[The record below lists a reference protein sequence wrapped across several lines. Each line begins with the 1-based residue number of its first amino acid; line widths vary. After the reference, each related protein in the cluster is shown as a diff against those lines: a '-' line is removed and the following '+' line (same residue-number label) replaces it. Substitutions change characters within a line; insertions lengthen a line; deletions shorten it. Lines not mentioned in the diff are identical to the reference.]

1 MSHGVTEAFV
11 TEPSSSVRRGVAWM
25 ILATLLWVVM
35 DTLNKHLSHQLPLAQ
50 VALMRFVMHTVL
62 IFVVC
67 APILP
72 RLLKTSSLRLQL
84 IRGGFLA
91 AGTYLIV
98 VSFRH
103 MPMLFV
109 TSVSM
114 LTPVLVTAISVPLL
128 RERVGW
134 RRWAGVV
141 AGFVGA
147 LIVIGP
153 ASVEVSL
160 LVLFPLGQALVNAFY
175 QIATRSLGS
184 RDSPYTTI
192 TYTGVTG
199 TLVALALVPLA
210 LTGVVPM
217 EDVWVDPDLT
227 QWVWLTLLGLL
238 GVVSH
243 FCMILAFTAAP
254 ASVAAPFA
262 YVGLIWSALV
272 GLFVF
277 GEIPTSATIAGAIV
291 IAGSGLYILH
301 REQARGVKT
310 TPPRAA
316 P

>member
-1 MSHGVTEAFV
+1 MTGPVL
-11 TEPSSSVRRGVAWM
+11 SVRGGIAWM
-25 ILATLLWVVM
+25 IAATLLWSMM
-35 DTLNKHLSHQLPLAQ
+35 DTLNKYLSHQLPPAQ
-50 VALMRFVMHTVL
+50 VALMRFVMHTAL
-62 IFVVC
+62 IFIFC

-72 RLLKTSSLRLQL
+72 RLLKTSSLRAQL

-91 AGTYLIV
+91 VGTYLIV
-98 VSFRH
+98 VSFQR

-134 RRWAGVV
+134 RRWAGVL

-147 LIVIGP
+147 LIVVGP

-160 LVLFPLGQALVNAFY
+160 LVLFPLGQALVNALY
-175 QIATRSLGS
+175 QISTRGLGS

-192 TYTGVTG
+192 TYTGITG
-199 TLVALALVPLA
+199 TVIALALIPLVLA
-210 LTGVVPM
+210 GVVPK
-217 EDVWVDPDLT
+217 EEVWVDPDLI
-227 QWVWLTLLGLL
+227 QWGLLTLVGLL

-262 YVGLIWSALV
+262 YAGLIWSALV

-277 GEIPTSATIAGAIV
+277 DEIPTHATIVGAIV
-291 IAGSGLYILH
+291 IACSGLHILR
-301 REQARGVKT
+301 RERKRGVEA
-310 TPPRAA
+310 TPPRDS

>member
-1 MSHGVTEAFV
+1 VA
-11 TEPSSSVRRGVAWM
+11 EPVSTIRRGIAWM
-25 ILATLLWVVM
+25 IVATLLWVVM
-35 DTLNKHLSHQLPLAQ
+35 DTLNKHLSASLPSAQ
-50 VALMRFVMHTVL
+50 VALMRFVMHTAL
-62 IFVVC
+62 IFVIF

-72 RLLKTSSLRLQL
+72 RLLKTSNLTLQL
-84 IRGGFLA
+84 IRGGFLV

-98 VSFRH
+98 VSFQH

-114 LTPVLVTAISVPLL
+114 MTPVLVTAISVPLL

-134 RRWAGVV
+134 RRWVGVV

-175 QIATRSLGS
+175 QIATRGLGS

-199 TLVALALVPLA
+199 TLVAPALFLLVWA
-210 LTGVVPM
+210 GVVPL
-217 EDVWVDPDLT
+217 EAVWIDPDPS
-227 QWVWLTLLGLL
+227 QWVLLTVL
-238 GVVSH
+238 GVLGVISH

-277 GEIPTSATIAGAIV
+277 GEVPTTATIAGAIV
-291 IAGSGLYILH
+291 IAGSGLYILS
-301 REQARGVKT
+301 RERVRGVETT
-310 TPPRAA
+310 TPRDA